1 MCLIL
6 FYRSHS
12 LTQALAANWDNQGPD
27 SVLEYRGYFATIAQI
42 PQKEPALFP
51 KYWLFI
57 IWDTW
62 DILVAMIKQ
71 LDELYRIDNYN
82 DTFALGHYARVM
94 DALDRRSGHMVAFKV
109 MRPEHLSAD
118 GDVRWEYRA
127 FANEASLLMK
137 LADSPHVVDL
147 LDCGFVSSPAEHP
160 DDGEIVSFQHDV
172 MGFGTAIEEYAAQGW
187 RPFLSLQNLPRT
199 RNLLY
204 LMKPNHP
211 GVRWRLPSEEGI
223 ALALQFANILRLA
236 HQNQVVYLDHKLEHV
251 YWDGTHLQII
261 DFNSSRQLNPA
272 ENGHEFQFS
281 LDVHN
286 LCVGILY
293 PIFTGLSPQ
302 KAALR
307 PQPGRL
313 SDVEERYKNITQL
326 DFGVEPTLSEGIKEL
341 LQAGAAMQLANVDE
355 FIEGLRVAGAALGWD
370 FPNHYTSPASRDART
385 QMRAGVTRLRN
396 GQDSLREAR
405 DLFREAA
412 IQEGITPELEH
423 ELRRLV
429 KSVNEMLT
437 HRVIP

>member
-1 MCLIL
+1 MPRKSTL
-6 FYRSHS
+6 
-12 LTQALAANWDNQGPD
+12 ALAK
-27 SVLEYRGYFATIAQI
+27 IAKSCPNISQI
-42 PQKEPALFP
+42 
-51 KYWLFI
+51 WLFI

-62 DILVAMIKQ
+62 AILFAMNKH

-118 GDVRWEYRA
+118 GEVRWEYRA
-127 FANEASLLMK
+127 FANEANLLMK

-147 LDCGFVSSPAEHP
+147 LDCGFVSSQAEHP
-160 DDGEIVSFQHDV
+160 EGGEIHAFLRDV
-172 MGFGTAIEEYAAQGW
+172 MGFMDSIDDYAAQGW
-187 RPFLSLQNLPRT
+187 RPYLSLQNLPRT

-211 GVRWRLPSEEGI
+211 NVRWRLPSEEGI
-223 ALALQFANILRLA
+223 ALALQFANMLKLA
-236 HQNQVVYLDHKLEHV
+236 HQQHIVYMDHKLEHV

-261 DFNSSRQLNPA
+261 DLNSSRQLNTS
-272 ENGHEFQFS
+272 ENGHEQQFVM
-281 LDVHN
+281 DIHN

-293 PIFTGLSPQ
+293 PVFTGLSPQ

-307 PQPGRL
+307 PQPGKI
-313 SDVEERYKNITQL
+313 SDVEERYKNITEL
-326 DFGVEPTLSEGIKEL
+326 DFGVEPTLSEGIKNL
-341 LQAGAAMQLANVDE
+341 LQAGAAMELPHIDA
-355 FIEGLRVAGAALGWD
+355 FIDGLRVAGASLGWD
-370 FPNHYTSPASRDART
+370 FPNHYTSPTSRDART
-385 QMRAGVTRLRN
+385 QLRAGISRLRS
-396 GQDSLREAR
+396 GQENLREAR

-412 IQEGITPELEH
+412 IQDGITADLEA

-429 KSVNEMLT
+429 KSVNDMLT